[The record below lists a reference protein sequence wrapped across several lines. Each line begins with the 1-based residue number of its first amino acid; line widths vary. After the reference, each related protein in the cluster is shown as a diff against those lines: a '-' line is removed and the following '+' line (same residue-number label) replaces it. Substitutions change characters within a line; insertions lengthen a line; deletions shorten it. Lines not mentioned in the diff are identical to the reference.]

1 MEQNDQKKILWPF
14 FLQIPL
20 LVLIP
25 FFIWYSKTPTN
36 VLNSSLWWKLL
47 QTVGIGGSII
57 LFWVGIP
64 VGVLGLKNA
73 KRTQGLCIPTRIM
86 AVITFAAGAF
96 FWLALLAGIIA
107 VLFFGANH

>member
-1 MEQNDQKKILWPF
+1 MEQNNRKRILWPF

-36 VLNSSLWWKLL
+36 VLTSDPWWKLL
-47 QTVGIGGSII
+47 QTVGIWGSVI

-73 KRTQGLCIPTRIM
+73 RRTQGLCIPTRIM

-96 FWLALLAGIIA
+96 FWLELLAGIIA